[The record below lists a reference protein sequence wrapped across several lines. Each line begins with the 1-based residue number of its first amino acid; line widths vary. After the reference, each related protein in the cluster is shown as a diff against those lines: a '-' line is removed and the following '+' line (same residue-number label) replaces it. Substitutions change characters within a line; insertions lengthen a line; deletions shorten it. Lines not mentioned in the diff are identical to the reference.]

1 MWQKIQLF
9 IMSLWLLF
17 FLISVYTVQIPMCF
31 SVGCHFI
38 GFWNLLKLNIIPLI
52 CIILMLLGFIFFR
65 TFNYKFIKSAPGLPQ
80 KVNEMQ
86 DINYETVS
94 FLITYIIP
102 LLFFVVGPDQQS
114 YRNLLVLLIT
124 LIIIGVI
131 YCRTNMFYTNPTLAI
146 IGFHIYKISTNQME
160 DIIVI
165 IHGKLKKYDSIYP
178 RLIDDNIYFI
188 KKEV

>member
-1 MWQKIQLF
+1 
-9 IMSLWLLF
+9 
-17 FLISVYTVQIPMCF
+17 
-31 SVGCHFI
+31 
-38 GFWNLLKLNIIPLI
+38 
-52 CIILMLLGFIFFR
+52 MLLGFIFFR